1 MNARLATLR
10 AALAGGAASLL
21 ASGFAAAADPA
32 AELATGEGHHEPF
45 FQSAETYVA
54 LALIVLI
61 VAIARP
67 AWRAIGGKLDGHA
80 EAIKAELEEAQR
92 LREEAQHTLAE
103 YQRKQRDAL
112 QEAEAILAEA
122 RDEAGRIE
130 AAAAQRTEAML
141 KRREQ
146 QALDMIAAAEAHAM
160 AEVRNAAVDIAI
172 DATRRLLTEQV
183 DGAKADEM
191 IDAAIAD
198 LPGKLH

>member
-1 MNARLATLR
+1 MNARLASLTTAITGSA
-10 AALAGGAASLL
+10 AALLTSSL
-21 ASGFAAAADPA
+21 AAAADPA
-32 AELATGEGHHEPF
+32 AELAIGEGHNEPF
-45 FQSAETYVA
+45 FESAETYVA

-67 AWRAIGGKLDGHA
+67 AWRAIGGKLDSHTD
-80 EAIKAELEEAQR
+80 AIKAELDEAQR

-122 RDEAGRIE
+122 REEAARIE
-130 AAAAQRTEAML
+130 AATAQRTEAML

-146 QALDMIAAAEAHAM
+146 QALDMIAAAEAHAT

-172 DATRRLLTEQV
+172 DATRRLLTQQV
-183 DGAKADEM
+183 DGAKGDEM

>member
-1 MNARLATLR
+1 MMMRLA
-10 AALAGGAASLL
+10 APAIGAASLL
-21 ASGFAAAADPA
+21 AHTAALAA
-32 AELATGEGHHEPF
+32 TEGHSESF
-45 FQSAETYVA
+45 FEKAETWVA

-61 VAIARP
+61 AAITKP
-67 AWRAIGGKLDGHA
+67 AWRAISGQLDGRTA
-80 EAIKAELEEAQR
+80 AIKAELDEAQR

-122 RDEAGRIE
+122 RDEAVRIE

-146 QALDMIAAAEAHAM
+146 QALDMIAAAESAAL
-160 AEVRNAAVDIAI
+160 AEVRNTAVDIAI

-183 DGAKADEM
+183 SGPKGDEM
-191 IDAAIAD
+191 IDAAIRD